1 MRAIGIELNM
11 TEMCKNCGKEL
22 KDETSLLRGYGPECW
37 NSVNKH
43 GVLEIPLLIRT
54 QNESRDS
61 SNMNLEHKLFLTI
74 DSTSLFDNYKTGWS
88 YGIAPKGTE
97 GNLINDL
104 IHEVL
109 TNMTAGDV
117 ELCLWAKSDIVPSRY
132 MPEKPPNPENL
143 PFENDNTVPLVSW
156 HIKRGEL
163 VYLKPKKWELTKDG
177 TKWKMKYD
185 ILFGTGTLF
194 VSTFEGPYVV
204 FESESGGFVSE
215 KLSEWLWDEDD
226 FMPTQELESWVNG
239 EHKFW
244 SDKNKANK
252 NAKVNVGF

>member
-1 MRAIGIELNM
+1 M

-74 DSTSLFDNYKTGWS
+74 DSTSLFDNYKTGWN
-88 YGIAPKGTE
+88 YGIAPKGTK

-109 TNMTAGDV
+109 SNMKNGEV

-132 MPEKPPNPENL
+132 MPEKPPNPKNL
-143 PFENDNTVPLVSW
+143 PFENEYTVPLVSW
-156 HIKRGEL
+156 RMRRGEL
-163 VYLKPKKWELTKDG
+163 VHLKP
-177 TKWKMKYD
+177 
-185 ILFGTGTLF
+185 
-194 VSTFEGPYVV
+194 
-204 FESESGGFVSE
+204 
-215 KLSEWLWDEDD
+215 
-226 FMPTQELESWVNG
+226 
-239 EHKFW
+239 
-244 SDKNKANK
+244 
-252 NAKVNVGF
+252 